1 MSEGFAFFGEFR
13 GPEDY
18 PQPIFDALKRYKSH
32 NRYKSYNGVWTFAVV
47 TL

>member
-1 MSEGFAFFGEFR
+1 MSEGFAFFGVFR

-18 PQPIFDALKRYKSH
+18 PQPIFDALKRYKS
-32 NRYKSYNGVWTFAVV
+32 YNGVWTFAVV